1 MTGAAGTDQG
11 HTETPHRPRSTRG
24 IWLVMVIL
32 VSVTIVVSGSIQGV
46 LWLLGD
52 GPENQMPRLGLAL
65 GDPAVELESYGTEPA
80 GLYPSYSFDRK
91 LLAYTLDALVAA
103 QRGETDNLDTALLK
117 PTPRLFQR
125 LAACRK
131 VRRLRLPSRTR
142 DRDLE
147 SLQDLEELMVLEF
160 ANDDPEQVLTGAGC
174 RHLAGLPGLIDLQ
187 LPRHSVTDE
196 GLEGLAELEHL
207 RRLNVISRLV
217 TSRGVAAIAA
227 SPSAPRLEYLKIA
240 QARVGDE
247 IVPLLLK
254 CQQLKVLDLYGTQ
267 LTDRGLSQLHRLPRL
282 TCLRIAET
290 PVTHTGIQDL
300 LRLRPGLYVD
310 NAP

>member
-1 MTGAAGTDQG
+1 MKYL
-11 HTETPHRPRSTRG
+11 HT
-24 IWLVMVIL
+24 MVRIRDL
-32 VSVTIVVSGSIQGV
+32 DAS
-46 LWLLGD
+46 LD
-52 GPENQMPRLGLAL
+52 FYCNKLGL
-65 GDPAVELESYGTEPA
+65 VEVRRVDVESAQEM
-80 GLYPSYSFDRK
+80 R
-91 LLAYTLDALVAA
+91 DALM
-103 QRGETDNLDTALLK
+103 
-117 PTPRLFQR
+117 
-125 LAACRK
+125 K
-131 VRRLRLPSRTR
+131 VVHTLSGG
-142 DRDLE
+142 D
-147 SLQDLEELMVLEF
+147 
-160 ANDDPEQVLTGAGC
+160 
-174 RHLAGLPGLIDLQ
+174 
-187 LPRHSVTDE
+187 SVTDE
-196 GLEGLAELEHL
+196 GLEGLVELEHL
-207 RRLNVISRLV
+207 RRLNVISSLV

-227 SPSAPRLEYLKIA
+227 SPSASRLEYLKIA